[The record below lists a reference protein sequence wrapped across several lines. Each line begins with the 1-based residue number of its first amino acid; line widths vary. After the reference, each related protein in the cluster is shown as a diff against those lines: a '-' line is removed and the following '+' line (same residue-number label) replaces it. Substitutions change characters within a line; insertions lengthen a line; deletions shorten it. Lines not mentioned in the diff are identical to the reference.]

1 MTNNEQS
8 GGSMAEL
15 LCALSFASDLNM
27 GHPMEHGL
35 KTAYIGLRLA
45 DSVGLAN
52 DDQVAVFYGALLKD
66 LG

>member
-1 MTNNEQS
+1 MTNAEQS
-8 GGSMAEL
+8 SSSLAEL

-45 DSVGLAN
+45 DSLGITN
-52 DDQVAVFYGALLKD
+52 EDHVAVFYGALLKD
-66 LG
+66 VG